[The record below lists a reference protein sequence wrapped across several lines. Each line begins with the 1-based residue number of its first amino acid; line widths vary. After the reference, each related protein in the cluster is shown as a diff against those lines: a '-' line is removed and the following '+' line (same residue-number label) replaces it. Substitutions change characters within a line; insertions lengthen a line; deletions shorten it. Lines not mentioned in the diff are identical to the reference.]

1 VSDDKPRVLVVDD
14 GRTYAQMVD
23 EQLPEVTLVLPEGE
37 DGPPCVEDGP
47 AAIEYLDAHGRD
59 VDLVLLD
66 MQFDVDEDRL
76 LPLAEDASPK
86 RTRRFQGVA
95 ILRELRRRH
104 PHLPIV
110 LMTSVADLSLID
122 MDAELAAQSMTYI
135 LDGDDLDTLR
145 IRINAAL
152 RESAQTVADDLL
164 LWGRDRAMQAVRRRL
179 DVLAHGTM
187 PLILEGETGT
197 GKSFIAE
204 HFLHA
209 RSGRRG
215 PFVTL
220 DLAAIPADLIPA
232 HLFGALRGSYT
243 GAVADRKGA
252 FELADQGTLF
262 IDEVHNAPLEVQKQL
277 LVVLQDRRVRPL
289 GSAKEIDVDVKVI
302 AATNQPLAEA
312 VAAGKFRQDL
322 YMRLG
327 PATRITIPPL
337 RARDEDLSFFAHRL
351 IERAAVHPENVGL
364 RREVASA
371 VGLAEDADLRLVLG
385 RPGKEDAGDELQL
398 VMPDPVWKRM
408 RRHGWPG
415 NMRELSMVMHNIVS
429 FTLVAALDAVRSGLA
444 MSSPRLQIDPG
455 LVGELLAGSEA
466 LAAPETRGHS
476 SEGAIPVE
484 VTAADTLNNVAN
496 EVERQ
501 YMRALFERTDGD
513 FARMAKTLLGDSDKA
528 RAVRL
533 RFNQLGLKVRELR
546 KS

>member
-1 VSDDKPRVLVVDD
+1 VTDDKPRVLVVDD
-14 GRTYAQMVD
+14 GRTYAQMVS
-23 EQLPEVTLVLPEGE
+23 EHLSETALVLPNGV
-37 DGPPCVEDGP
+37 DGTPCLEDGP
-47 AAIEYLDAHGRD
+47 AALEYLGEHASEVD
-59 VDLVLLD
+59 VVLLD
-66 MQFDVDEDRL
+66 MQFDVADERL

-104 PHLPIV
+104 PHLPVV
-110 LMTSVADLSLID
+110 LLTSVADLSLID
-122 MDAELAAQSMTYI
+122 MDRELAGQSMTYI

-152 RESAQTVADDLL
+152 RESGQTVEDGAL

-179 DVLAHGTM
+179 DVLARGTM

-204 HFLHA
+204 NFLHA
-209 RSGRRG
+209 RSGRPG

-252 FELADQGTLF
+252 FELAHQGTLF

-289 GSAKEIDVDVKVI
+289 GSAKEIEVDVKVV

-312 VAAGKFRQDL
+312 VAAGRFRQDL

-337 RARDEDLSFFAHRL
+337 RERPEDLSLFAHRL
-351 IERAAVHPENVGL
+351 TERAAVHPDNVGL
-364 RREVASA
+364 QQEVARA
-371 VGLAEDADLRLVLG
+371 LG
-385 RPGKEDAGDELQL
+385 RGDDTGLCLAIGRPSAGADGTLQL
-398 VMPDPVWKRM
+398 VLPEPVWKRLQ
-408 RRHGWPG
+408 RHSWPG

-429 FTLVAALDAVRSGLA
+429 FTLVAALDAVRSGLPMRSA
-444 MSSPRLQIDPG
+444 RLQIDSG

-466 LAAPETRGHS
+466 LSPP
-476 SEGAIPVE
+476 AIATGRLENGGMV
-484 VTAADTLNNVAN
+484 VQVVAADTLNNVAN

-513 FARMAKTLLGDSDKA
+513 FGSMAQALLGDSDKA

-546 KS
+546 KA

>member
-1 VSDDKPRVLVVDD
+1 VTDDKPRVLVVDD
-14 GRTYAQMVD
+14 GRIYAQMVS
-23 EQLPEVTLVLPEGE
+23 EHLPETALVLPNGEEGA
-37 DGPPCVEDGP
+37 PCLEDGP
-47 AAIEYLDAHGRD
+47 AALDYLGEHVAEVD
-59 VDLVLLD
+59 VVLLD
-66 MQFDVDEDRL
+66 MQFDVADDRL

-95 ILRELRRRH
+95 ILRELRRCH
-104 PHLPIV
+104 PHLPVV
-110 LMTSVADLSLID
+110 LLTSVTDLSLID
-122 MDAELAAQSMTYI
+122 MDRELAGQSMTYI

-152 RESAQTVADDLL
+152 RESGQTVEDGVL

-179 DVLAHGTM
+179 DVLARGTM

-204 HFLHA
+204 NFLHA

-252 FELADQGTLF
+252 FELAHQGTLF

-289 GSAKEIDVDVKVI
+289 GSAKEIDVDVKVV

-312 VAAGKFRQDL
+312 VAAGRFRQDL

-337 RARDEDLSFFAHRL
+337 RSRPEDLSLFAHRL
-351 IERAAVHPENVGL
+351 IERAAVHPDNVGL
-364 RREVASA
+364 LQEVAGA
-371 VGLAEDADLRLVLG
+371 LGRGDDAGLRLAIGRPDADVD
-385 RPGKEDAGDELQL
+385 DALQL
-398 VMPDPVWKRM
+398 VLPDPVWKRL
-408 RRHGWPG
+408 RRHSWPG

-429 FTLVAALDAVRSGLA
+429 FTLVAALDAVRSGLPVRSA
-444 MSSPRLQIDPG
+444 RLQIDSG

-466 LAAPETRGHS
+466 LAPPAVAGRLEDG
-476 SEGAIPVE
+476 GMV
-484 VTAADTLNNVAN
+484 VQVVAADTLNNVAN

-513 FARMAKTLLGDSDKA
+513 FGSMAQALLGDSDKA

-546 KS
+546 KA

>member
-1 VSDDKPRVLVVDD
+1 MTDDKPRVLVVDD
-14 GRTYAQMVD
+14 GRTYAHMVA
-23 EQLPEVTLVLPEGE
+23 EHLPELSLVWPEGE
-37 DGPPCVEDGP
+37 GGVPCIEDGP
-47 AAIEYLDAHGRD
+47 AALEYLGARARD
-59 VDLVLLD
+59 VDVVLLD
-66 MQFDVDEDRL
+66 MQFDVADERL
-76 LPLAEDASPK
+76 LPLADDASPK

-95 ILRELRRRH
+95 ILRELRRRQ
-104 PHLPIV
+104 PHLPVV
-110 LMTSVADLSLID
+110 LLTSVADLSLID
-122 MDAELAAQSMTYI
+122 MDTELAAQSMTYI

-145 IRINAAL
+145 IRINTAL
-152 RESAQTVADDLL
+152 REAAQTVEDELV

-179 DVLAHGTM
+179 EVLARGTM

-197 GKSFIAE
+197 GKSYLAE
-204 HFLHA
+204 HCLHA
-209 RSGRRG
+209 RSNRRG

-243 GAVADRKGA
+243 GAVADRKGG
-252 FELADQGTLF
+252 FELADRGTLF

-289 GSAKEIDVDVKVI
+289 GSANEIDVDVKVI

-312 VAAGKFRQDL
+312 VAAGGFRQDL

-337 RARDEDLSFFAHRL
+337 RARADDLPFFARRL
-351 IERAAVHPENVGL
+351 LERAAAHPDNAPLLEEVGAAL
-364 RREVASA
+364 
-371 VGLAEDADLRLVLG
+371 GLEDASLRLALG
-385 RPGKEDAGDELQL
+385 RPDPADGALCL
-398 VMPDPVWKRM
+398 VMPDPVWKRL

-429 FTLVAALDAVRSGLA
+429 FTLVGALHAVRSGLPV
-444 MSSPRLQIDPG
+444 SSPRFQIDPG

-466 LAAPETRGHS
+466 LGRPAAPGRVSNDGL
-476 SEGAIPVE
+476 V
-484 VTAADTLNNVAN
+484 VQVRAADTLNNVAN

-513 FARMAKTLLGDSDKA
+513 FARMAQALLGDSDKA

-546 KS
+546 KA